1 MAARKWILKIL
12 GKPSEEE
19 LAQKVHDIAI
29 AQLPVRRLEV
39 LLHEGEEGY
48 EEAEKLLG
56 SHSARGFR
64 VQNMCLKW
72 SPKHDIRESHHLG
85 WVSDHRGRIWVSLY
99 KTFPGKFG

>member
-12 GKPSEEE
+12 GRPSEEE

-29 AQLPVRRLEV
+29 AQLPARWLVFLG
-39 LLHEGEEGY
+39 EGEEGY

-64 VQNMCLKW
+64 AQNMFLQW
-72 SPKHDIRESHHLG
+72 HPKHDIRESHHLG
-85 WVSDHRGRIWVSLY
+85 WVSDHRGRILVSLH
-99 KTFPGKFG
+99 TLFPKRGW